1 MCFKW
6 NEKIN
11 VERWKYNLKQIKQI
25 KLTEKF
31 VSSLGIKLYPKVKIK
46 KENYTALKETRKTQ
60 VALKFLQLSCAL
72 ERHLLSLR

>member
-1 MCFKW
+1 M
-6 NEKIN
+6 
-11 VERWKYNLKQIKQI
+11 ERWKYNLKQIKQI

-60 VALKFLQLSCAL
+60 VALKFLQLSRAL

>member
-11 VERWKYNLKQIKQI
+11 VERWKYNLKQIKEI

>member
-31 VSSLGIKLYPKVKIK
+31 VSSLGIKLYPKVKFK

>member
-60 VALKFLQLSCAL
+60 VALKFLQISCAL